1 MNVLDITGMK
11 QTIYNGKYENKLKR
25 PLKTDNMKDGYIT
38 DENKSVKWNKEQV
51 ELANQEYKNKL
62 KKYKDEAYRLEKLF
76 KTDTIDYI
84 MNFYEYNNS
93 AAELIFNTAYER
105 SAHYGYTQILDE
117 VQDIIDFL
125 EKIKDTNIFRR

>member
-1 MNVLDITGMK
+1 MNVLDITGIK

-62 KKYKDEAYRLEKLF
+62 KKYKDETYRLEKLF

-105 SAHYGYTQILDE
+105 SARYGYTQTLDE

-125 EKIKDTNIFRR
+125 EKLKNII